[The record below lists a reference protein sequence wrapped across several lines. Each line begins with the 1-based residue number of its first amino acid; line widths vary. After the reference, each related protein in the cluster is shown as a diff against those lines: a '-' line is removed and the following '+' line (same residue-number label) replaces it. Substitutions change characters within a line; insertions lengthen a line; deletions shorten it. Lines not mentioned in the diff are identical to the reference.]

1 MSLYFYINT
10 LSNTVMKII
19 IRGNL
24 ILPSIF
30 RVIITEHLSCLL
42 SESAIPTYLT
52 PFGAKTTIIT
62 S

>member
-10 LSNTVMKII
+10 LSNTVMKIT

-24 ILPSIF
+24 ILPNIF
-30 RVIITEHLSCLL
+30 RVIIAEHLSVLL
-42 SESAIPTYLT
+42 TESAIPTCFT